1 MLLLSRR
8 RNSVNAMDAVEII
21 EKAVEVLNKDGVVIY
36 PTETVYGLGGNAFSL
51 NAVRKVFEIKKRA
64 AQEPLSI
71 AVSSFEMLQEIA
83 YVDEAAWDFIAKFLP
98 GPVTILLLKK
108 PAVPDLVTSGS
119 KVVGIRFPDHK
130 IALELISAFGKP
142 ITSTSA
148 NISGEPAPRSVEEVR
163 VKADFLIDG
172 GACRY
177 GQASTIVDLINKKIV
192 RVGPKSKEVQEFL
205 ESI

>member
-1 MLLLSRR
+1 MRVIER
-8 RNSVNAMDAVEII
+8 AVEI
-21 EKAVEVLNKDGVVIY
+21 LNKDGVVIY

-51 NAVRKVFEIKKRA
+51 NAVRRVFEIKQRA
-64 AQEPLSI
+64 AQEPLSL

-83 YVDEAAWDFIAKFLP
+83 YLDEAAWKFISKFLP
-98 GPVTILLLKK
+98 GPITILLLKK
-108 PAVPDLVTSGS
+108 PNVPDFVTSGS

-148 NISGEPAPRSVEEVR
+148 NISGEPAPKSAEEVK

-172 GACRY
+172 GKCYY
-177 GQASTIVDLINKKIV
+177 GEASTIVDLINKKMV
-192 RVGPKSKEVQEFL
+192 RAGPKFKEVQRFL
-205 ESI
+205 EST